1 MLRKYLVAFASAA
14 LVAAPVAAQNPAA
27 SLSMAPSVRAGASVE
42 GNDQLGNGS
51 IIAPILFAAI
61 VVLGVLTA
69 TGTLFDEDN
78 DDDFPVSA

>member
-1 MLRKYLVAFASAA
+1 MFKKSLLAFASVA

-27 SLSMAPSVRAGASVE
+27 ALSIAPSARAGASVA
-42 GNDQLGNGS
+42 GNDQLEGGS
-51 IIAPILFAAI
+51 IIAPLLFATI